1 MEAFRY
7 FLHPLKGRRFHLI
20 QENSQ
25 SFLKICI
32 LIRYGR
38 TLAWTKLCVMFIT
51 AVCVSII
58 NNFVLP
64 FKVIP
69 LARLDRQYFGRIE

>member
-1 MEAFRY
+1 MVAFRY

-38 TLAWTKLCVMFIT
+38 TLAWTQLCVMFIT
-51 AVCVSII
+51 AVCVSIM
-58 NNFVLP
+58 NNVLP

-69 LARLDRQYFGRIE
+69 LAGLDRQYFGRIE